1 MTKGTRQ
8 SILPLA
14 IGALAVALL
23 VAATWV
29 GRLIEWRAMSCDISV
44 DLEAVTHLGNGR
56 QAVIPLGRY
65 VSGLGGLNRDTLQY
79 GCQRT
84 CLGWP
89 WPAYERC
96 VDTLRGQDQR
106 QNYESHPWRAMAAR
120 ALLDDDGLQRFMFGQ
135 AATPAD
141 RAAHLR
147 FITGTP
153 WSHVLVAGVLAD
165 ALAYLG
171 YVAVLVALVVQ
182 VRVWQQRLRDGQRR
196 RRAKRGC
203 CESCGYDL
211 AGASPSG
218 CPECGAGMN
227 LPSATA
233 TPAGSGGVR

>member
-1 MTKGTRQ
+1 M
-8 SILPLA
+8 L
-14 IGALAVALL
+14 
-23 VAATWV
+23 
-29 GRLIEWRAMSCDISV
+29 CDTSV
-44 DLEAVTHLGNGR
+44 DLKVITRHGRSKEQVVVPFITYVT
-56 QAVIPLGRY
+56 
-65 VSGLGGLNRDTLQY
+65 GLGGYDEDPLQY
-79 GCQRT
+79 ECQRT

-96 VDTLRGQDQR
+96 VDTLRGEDQSR
-106 QNYESHPWRAMAAR
+106 DYESHAWRGMAAR

-135 AATPAD
+135 VATPAD

-165 ALAYLG
+165 AMAYLG

-196 RRAKRGC
+196 RRAKRGR

-211 AGASPSG
+211 AGVSPSG
-218 CPECGAGMN
+218 CPECGAAMS
-227 LPSATA
+227 LPSAASTS
-233 TPAGSGGVR
+233 AGSGGCAD